1 MRLSILV
8 AKDWARNNF
17 PVLSRVRLRDRQVSA
32 VERSVKR
39 VAEASTKLMAPG
51 HYLSRNSNR
60 MQACLWSML
69 AYGLLSNVAIG
80 ANPPKDRLEA
90 MVGLTAGRYDHF
102 QGQLADDGET
112 LSFVSNANS
121 TTEIHRQSLLRNAPT
136 LVFDDN
142 ADTGQPRLSP
152 DGTRLLYISYQ
163 EDASGDACIYHF
175 KQRTR
180 RCLTDENTEVLHVFW
195 FPDSRHIGA
204 LTRTGLLD
212 THELRKYSADQRRGE
227 AGDLLLR
234 QNIAAPAV
242 SPDGRWL
249 VYVPLEQETTG
260 QFSFMMRAA
269 SGFVLHPLISGLSPR
284 LFRPDMPGS
293 TGSPAFSPDG
303 DYLYFTQFLN
313 DTNFDGVID
322 GSDNG
327 ILFRARFEGD
337 AVSPI
342 SRGSYEQLTSGRSN
356 CQYPAPARDKLIA
369 TCLRAGYL
377 QIYSLPLSGLVPP
390 DWTRQRIEEELLA
403 TRDPWERLL
412 LLKRLLPDTEDQAK
426 RIAIYRRI
434 ILEHLSLHEYEST
447 EYHLRLL
454 QDLDDADA
462 WLADWIEV
470 LLELTAYRRDERRL
484 AHGKL
489 NAAFIQTQQERLDRL
504 FRWQGAR
511 HGTVRRLAAMARLE
525 ILDVL
530 GDKNQALALSDVLDL
545 AGETDT
551 FSLHL
556 IALQQQK
563 FLRLLDDRERLL
575 RMFRQL
581 AEHPAFSERERLRY
595 ADAYKRSLLQGLA
608 RREQRQSLAKR
619 LETVEPD
626 SPLGFMLSIE
636 SQLMATDADSQA
648 ITHDRLTSLFQETDA
663 FERRR
668 ALIMTAID
676 HAAHND
682 YQQLLYAMGALWLD
696 TVPVGHPERKHAEAI
711 FADIV
716 LEKAYAELAGGYPV
730 EAAELFHE
738 ITEATTSLEA
748 HEGYIEASLRSGQ
761 SREQVLSFYQ
771 ARYADRPKA
780 PEWAFARAYIR
791 GHRLSAIA
799 SAEKHRAEVDRDMA
813 LLRPALQILPRS
825 PEIHHLYAYLA
836 HREFHR
842 SHDHEMAMI
851 AHTHYHLALDL
862 APRNPRR
869 KASVLHEL
877 GLLQAALG
885 NHHIALRHFQE
896 RARLPFIRPR
906 QELSFRLDKAR
917 SHYFRGHDADS
928 KREIESAQTL
938 IEDHHDKLAEF
949 RTLVLDRGAFYH
961 YVGGDYEQAED
972 LYRSLLPEIAGE
984 NLAERLKV
992 HIGLGAS
999 LLKTSQYEPAI
1010 AELSHAW
1017 ALLDSDEPMRRDE
1030 PRAGRLD
1037 KDDYRHIVAG
1047 LLAHAQRG
1055 AGNLDAAFDAMRE
1068 RRRWLLKRF
1077 EEYEQE
1083 AYLQEAASASHHLAV
1098 LSVMQGRLGAAI
1110 RHIEEGLSDA
1120 DTWRARTG
1128 APMDSVTLALL
1139 QTAAELCI
1147 FAGASPDQFSI
1158 DLPVRFNQAFEI
1170 IIRESNPKWLPTR
1183 RLFADYLAA
1192 FDLDGLKTHK

>member
-1 MRLSILV
+1 MPSSAI
-8 AKDWARNNF
+8 
-17 PVLSRVRLRDRQVSA
+17 SRRRQAWTYS
-32 VERSVKR
+32 RSPVKR
-39 VAEASTKLMAPG
+39 VTEPSTTLIVPG
-51 HYLSRNSNR
+51 RYLSRNPNKL
-60 MQACLWSML
+60 QTCLWSLL
-69 AYGLLSNVAIG
+69 ASGLLSNVAIG
-80 ANPPKDRLEA
+80 ANPPKDRLET

-112 LSFVSNANS
+112 LSFVSNANT

-142 ADTGQPRLSP
+142 ADTSQPRLSP
-152 DGTRLLYISYQ
+152 DGQSLLYISYQ

-175 KQRTR
+175 KQRDR

-195 FPDSRHIGA
+195 FPDSLHIGA

-212 THELRKYSADQRRGE
+212 THELRKYSVGQRRGDTGE
-227 AGDLLLR
+227 LLLSR
-234 QNIAAPAV
+234 NIAAPTV

-249 VYVPLEQETTG
+249 VYVPLEQGTSG
-260 QFSFMMRAA
+260 QFSFMMRAS

-293 TGSPAFSPDG
+293 TGFPTFSPDG
-303 DYLYFTQFLN
+303 QYLYFTQFLN

-322 GSDNG
+322 GGDNG
-327 ILFRARFEGD
+327 ILFRARFDGD

-342 SRGSYEQLTSGRSN
+342 RRGSYEQLTSGRRN
-356 CQYPAPARDKLIA
+356 CQYPSPARDKLIA

-390 DWTRQRIEEELLA
+390 DWTRQRIEEELLV

-462 WLADWIEV
+462 WLADWTEV
-470 LLELTAYRRDERRL
+470 LLELTAYRRDEQRL
-484 AHGKL
+484 PHGKL
-489 NAAFIQTQQERLDRL
+489 NAAFIQAQQERLDRL
-504 FRWQGAR
+504 SRWQGAR
-511 HGTVRRLAAMARLE
+511 HSTVHRLAAMARLE

-530 GDKNQALALSDVLDL
+530 GDKKQALALSDALDL
-545 AGETDT
+545 AGEKDT

-556 IALQQQK
+556 IAMQQQK
-563 FLRLLDDRERLL
+563 FLRLLDERERLL

-581 AEHPAFSERERLRY
+581 AEHSAFSERERLRY

-636 SQLMATDADSQA
+636 SHLLATDAASQA
-648 ITHDRLTSLFQETDA
+648 ITQDHLTSLFQETGS

-668 ALIMTAID
+668 ALIMSAID
-676 HAAHND
+676 HAAYND
-682 YQQLLYAMGALWLD
+682 YQQLLYTMGSLWLD
-696 TVPVGHPERKHAEAI
+696 TVLVGHPERKHAEAI

-716 LEKAYAELAGGYPV
+716 LEKAYAEMAGGHPA

-738 ITEATTSLEA
+738 ITETTTSLEA
-748 HEGYIEASLRSGQ
+748 HEGYIEASLRSGKF
-761 SREQVLSFYQ
+761 SEQLLAAYKT
-771 ARYADRPKA
+771 RYSDRPKA
-780 PEWAFARAYIR
+780 PEWAFVQAYLR
-791 GHRLSAIA
+791 GQRLNAITDL
-799 SAEKHRAEVDRDMA
+799 EKHRAEVDRDMA
-813 LLRPALQILPRS
+813 LLLPALQVLPRS

-896 RARLPFIRPR
+896 RARLPFTRPR

-917 SHYFRGHDADS
+917 SHYFRGRYRTS
-928 KREIESAQTL
+928 KSEIESAQTL
-938 IEDHHDKLAEF
+938 IDDHRDKLAEF
-949 RTLVLDRGAFYH
+949 RTLVIDRGAFYH
-961 YVGGDYEQAED
+961 YVGGDYEQAEN
-972 LYRSLLPEIAGE
+972 LYRALLPEITGE
-984 NLAERLKV
+984 NLAERLKA
-992 HIGLGAS
+992 HLGLGAS
-999 LLKTSQYEPAI
+999 LLKTSQYELAI

-1017 ALLDSDEPMRRDE
+1017 ALLDSDEPMRRNE
-1030 PRAGRLD
+1030 TRAGRLD

-1055 AGNLDAAFDAMRE
+1055 AGNFDAAFDAMRE

-1083 AYLQEAASASHHLAV
+1083 TYLQEAASASHHLAV

-1120 DTWRARTG
+1120 DTWRVHAG
-1128 APMDSVTLALL
+1128 VPMDSVTLALL

-1158 DLPVRFNQAFEI
+1158 NLPARLNQAFEI

-1192 FDLDGLKTHK
+1192 FDLDGLKTLE